1 MVTYMKYY
9 ETYDCFIPMLKTE
22 FLAKCRAIGI
32 VGGKTK
38 STYEVLKEEAEKGN
52 EKAKELFDN
61 IRRVEQ

>member
-1 MVTYMKYY
+1 
-9 ETYDCFIPMLKTE
+9 MLKTE